1 MSKNQIQSSYMVGQ
15 EDKLDKKCAIASRYK
30 VFEKHH

>member
-15 EDKLDKKCAIASRYK
+15 EDKLDKKCAIAPRYK